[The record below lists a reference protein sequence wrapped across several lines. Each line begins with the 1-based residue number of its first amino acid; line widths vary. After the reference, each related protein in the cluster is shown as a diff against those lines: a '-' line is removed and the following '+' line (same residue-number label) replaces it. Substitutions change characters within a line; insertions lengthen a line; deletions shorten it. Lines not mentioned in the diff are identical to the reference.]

1 MTPRPRLAFYG
12 DDVTGSTDAL
22 AQCHRAGLRGTLVFS
37 WAGRDAA
44 SLAPVGDVIGLA
56 GTARVLSTDAMAAEV
71 GPALEALR
79 ATGAGFVQYKMC
91 STADSA
97 PHRGSLGRAAEIGRD
112 VFGAAPV
119 PLLAAQPDFG
129 RHTVFGHHF
138 ATDDDGHVHRLDR
151 QPTMSRHPV
160 TPMTESDLRR
170 HLARQTR
177 LPVAS
182 LDVSAYEL
190 PLAQARSR
198 YEAVLADA
206 PGVVVL
212 DALTVAHA
220 RYAARL
226 VLTTDATDAAGTT
239 DASEVDEPARFAIGS
254 GGLTLAV
261 AQVLAGATVT
271 RPYEAPSPALT
282 LVVSGSRAPRTA
294 AQIAHARDRG
304 WRTVEV
310 PVDPRLG
317 CDTTPAALARL
328 RDAVSAALDGE
339 VPGAVVHAGPDSG
352 TDPGDT
358 LGDALAHAAR
368 TAVTDAG
375 ATRLVVAG
383 GDTAGRVLRRLDART
398 AEIDTLLAPGAA
410 LVRPTFADPALNGVT
425 ALLKGGQAGP
435 VDLFERAAGRTGAV
449 PTTSAPR
456 EPAP

>member
-1 MTPRPRLAFYG
+1 MSPRPRLAFYG

-37 WAGRDAA
+37 WAGRVAA
-44 SLAPVGDVIGLA
+44 SPAPVGDVIGIA
-56 GTARVLSTDAMAAEV
+56 GTARALSTDAMDAEV

-190 PLAQARSR
+190 PFAQARSR
-198 YEAVLADA
+198 YEAVLAAA
-206 PGVVVL
+206 PGLVVL
-212 DALTVAHA
+212 DALTAAHA

-226 VLTTDATDAAGTT
+226 VLTTETTGTIGTT
-239 DASEVDEPARFAIGS
+239 GAADPARFAIGS

-261 AQVLAGATVT
+261 AQVLAGAPAT
-271 RPYEAPSPALT
+271 RPYSAPSPART

-310 PVDPRLG
+310 PADPRRG

-328 RDAVSAALDGE
+328 RDAVREALDGQA
-339 VPGAVVHAGPDSG
+339 PGAMVHAGPNSG

-410 LVRPTFADPALNGVT
+410 LCRLTFADPALNGVT

-449 PTTSAPR
+449 PTATAPR